1 MDLIQSYE
9 EEVCRGTL
17 SLVMLA
23 KLTSSQ
29 KDGLLVLLRKEM
41 VRVSSGFGTGRAAKS
56 SDFRTLK
63 CHNGVCIGAE

>member
-29 KDGLLVLLRKEM
+29 KDGLLRKEM
-41 VRVSSGFGTGRAAKS
+41 VRVSAGFGTGRAAKS